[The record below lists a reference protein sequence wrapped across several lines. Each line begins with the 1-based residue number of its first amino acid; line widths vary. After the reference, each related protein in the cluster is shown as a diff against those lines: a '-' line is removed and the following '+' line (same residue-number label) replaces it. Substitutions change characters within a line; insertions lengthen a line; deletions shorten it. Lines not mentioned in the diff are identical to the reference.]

1 MKEFKII
8 EFRKQKTYEMVEEA
22 LAERSAEGWETVSMT
37 VDVSSDLK
45 GVVVVLLQREIKL
58 C

>member
-8 EFRKQKTYEMVEEA
+8 EFKKQKTYETVEKA

-45 GVVVVLLQREIKL
+45 GVIVVLLQREIKN

>member
-45 GVVVVLLQREIKL
+45 GVVVVLLQREK
-58 C
+58 

>member
-8 EFRKQKTYEMVEEA
+8 ELKKQKTYETVEKT

-45 GVVVVLLQREIKL
+45 GVIVVLLQREIKN